1 MTASHLRRCLFALL
15 LAALLGAPFAPGYA
29 AQDYEAGMRAYDAG
43 DHARALEIWGPLAEG
58 GHEKAQYSLGK
69 LLEIGEGQ
77 VQQDLTEAT
86 KWYQRA
92 ADQGVS
98 AAQNNLGLMYSQ
110 GRGVPRDVAHAVQL
124 WLAAAEDDHA
134 IAQFNLGLAYFRGE
148 GVAKNQSQATGWFR
162 RAGELGLAPAQYA
175 MGQVIRMGLVAG
187 GTKAEAL
194 GWYEM
199 AAAQGDTKA
208 QAQAEELRQ
217 AGIKTRTPGV
227 ETAAK
232 QPEAGPPAPEPLPP
246 EPLSPNPAVI
256 EMPEPAVI
264 EMPKPAVIEMPEPA
278 VQAAVSAEPKPAAPP
293 PPGRYRIWLISLKD
307 QAEADRYLQA
317 AQAKHPEIFAE
328 APGAVARSDLGKAGV
343 FHRVV
348 ASGLPSREIAR
359 KLCRRLRAEDPGAFC
374 KVLAN

>member
-15 LAALLGAPFAPGYA
+15 IAALLGAPFASGYA
-29 AQDYEAGMRAYDAG
+29 AQEYEAGMRAYDAG
-43 DHARALEIWGPLAEG
+43 DHAKALEIWGPLAEG

-110 GRGVPRDVAHAVQL
+110 GRGVPRDVARAVQL
-124 WLAAAEDDHA
+124 WLAAAENDHA
-134 IAQFNLGLAYFRGE
+134 IAQFNLGLAFFRGE

-162 RAGELGLAPAQYA
+162 RAGELGLGPAQYA

-199 AAAQGDTKA
+199 AAAQGDPKA

-217 AGIKTRTPGV
+217 AGVKTKTPGV

-232 QPEAGPPAPEPLPP
+232 QPEAEPPAPEPLPP
-246 EPLSPNPAVI
+246 EPPA
-256 EMPEPAVI
+256 PEPA
-264 EMPKPAVIEMPEPA
+264 AIEMPEPA

-348 ASGLPSREIAR
+348 ASGVPSREIAR
-359 KLCRRLRAEDPGAFC
+359 KLCRRLRAEEPGAFC

>member
-1 MTASHLRRCLFALL
+1 MTASHLRRCLFALSI
-15 LAALLGAPFAPGYA
+15 AVLLGAPLAPGYA
-29 AQDYEAGMRAYDAG
+29 AQDYEVGMRAYEAG

-110 GRGVPRDVAHAVQL
+110 GRGVPRDVARAVQL
-124 WLAAAEDDHA
+124 WLAAAENDHA

-208 QAQAEELRQ
+208 QAQAEDLRQ
-217 AGIKTRTPGV
+217 AGVKTRTPEV

-246 EPLSPNPAVI
+246 EPLP
-256 EMPEPAVI
+256 PE
-264 EMPKPAVIEMPEPA
+264 PAVIEMPEPA
-278 VQAAVSAEPKPAAPP
+278 VQAAVPAEPKPAAPP

-307 QAEADRYLQA
+307 QVEADRYLQA
-317 AQAKHPEIFAE
+317 AQAKHPEIFAA